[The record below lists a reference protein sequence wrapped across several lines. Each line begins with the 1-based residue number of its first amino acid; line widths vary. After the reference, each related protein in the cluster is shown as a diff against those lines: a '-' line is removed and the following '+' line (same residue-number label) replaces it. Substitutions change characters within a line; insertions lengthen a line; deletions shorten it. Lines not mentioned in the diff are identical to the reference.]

1 MGDTISAPERK
12 DIIFTMSNFL
22 RSKNILKAPAIALV
36 GAAALSGCANAEQ
49 NKQDTITCADQA
61 MVNVK
66 PGDTL
71 TKIIREKSSDGSLSS
86 AQIHNIVTHV
96 AEEWE
101 ESGRSGDL
109 PDMME
114 IDPSDLPAHNTSN
127 LPELQAEEIIVVPMH
142 CSARVQD

>member
-1 MGDTISAPERK
+1 M
-12 DIIFTMSNFL
+12 
-22 RSKNILKAPAIALV
+22 

-49 NKQDTITCADQA
+49 NKQDTITCAGQA
-61 MVNVK
+61 IVNVK

-71 TKIIREKSSDGSLSS
+71 TEIIRKESSDELLSS

-96 AEEWE
+96 AEKWD

-114 IDPSDLPAHNTSN
+114 IDPSDLPAHNTSK
-127 LPELQAEEIIVVPMH
+127 LPELQAGEIIVVPMH
-142 CSARVQD
+142 CSARIQD